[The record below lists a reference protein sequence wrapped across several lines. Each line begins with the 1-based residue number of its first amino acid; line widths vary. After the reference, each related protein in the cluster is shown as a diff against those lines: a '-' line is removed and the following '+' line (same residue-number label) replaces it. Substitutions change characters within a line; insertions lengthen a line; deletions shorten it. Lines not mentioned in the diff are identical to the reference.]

1 MFCIFWHK
9 SRWSE
14 RQWKPYRYKA
24 KVWFQG
30 ERSINRT
37 VSKLVYG
44 RLTAKPFRLFL
55 LPSWTFSF
63 LFSLISVQRTLLI
76 TKPRRRWHNSLAVNN
91 LPGLWWCLIQQSGC
105 HFYSV
110 CFKGATGPSQ
120 WKFLFFCSSLKVWLD
135 VSCIFKCNVQ
145 LMLVIKIL
153 IKGIFLATEYSAIFF
168 LNPVEVWLE
177 ENKQTKKLHIKV
189 MILTSVKTSGDE
201 LTWLIVLIICWICI
215 YSLINQT
222 ETTWLWLQLQ
232 PRQEVPLAQSRDGA
246 LNAVGS

>member
-1 MFCIFWHK
+1 
-9 SRWSE
+9 
-14 RQWKPYRYKA
+14 
-24 KVWFQG
+24 
-30 ERSINRT
+30 
-37 VSKLVYG
+37 
-44 RLTAKPFRLFL
+44 
-55 LPSWTFSF
+55 
-63 LFSLISVQRTLLI
+63 
-76 TKPRRRWHNSLAVNN
+76 
-91 LPGLWWCLIQQSGC
+91 
-105 HFYSV
+105 
-110 CFKGATGPSQ
+110 
-120 WKFLFFCSSLKVWLD
+120 
-135 VSCIFKCNVQ
+135 
-145 LMLVIKIL
+145 MLVIKIL